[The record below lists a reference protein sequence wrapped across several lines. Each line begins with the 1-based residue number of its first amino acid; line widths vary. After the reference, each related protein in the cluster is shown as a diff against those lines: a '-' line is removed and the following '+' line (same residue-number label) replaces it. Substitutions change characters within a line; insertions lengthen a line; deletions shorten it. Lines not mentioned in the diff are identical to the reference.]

1 MVRSILSRSKGQAF
15 LPDFLASVA
24 IFGFILMVFMVSWNT
39 IIDSQVQ
46 NQEDRELYS
55 QGQRTVTQ
63 LINSDGRPENWN
75 SSSVENLGLAEE
87 PHVING
93 TKLEQLKQMSYREQ
107 QALMKAVGGFQ
118 LLIEGDQMHEIG
130 VEPDGDTV
138 FTFTRYALLNES
150 GDLKRVEVKYS
161 VW

>member
-1 MVRSILSRSKGQAF
+1 MLFRSKGQAF
-15 LPDFLASVA
+15 LPDFMASVA

-39 IIDSQVQ
+39 IIDNQIQ
-46 NQEDRELYS
+46 NQEDQELYS

-87 PHVING
+87 SHVLNA
-93 TKLEQLKQMSYREQ
+93 TKVSELKQMSYSEQ

-118 LLIEGDQMHEIG
+118 LLIEGDQVHEIG
-130 VEPDGDTV
+130 AEPEGDTV
-138 FTFTRYALLNES
+138 FTFTRYALLNQS

>member
-1 MVRSILSRSKGQAF
+1 MVRSMSSSSKAQAF
-15 LPDFLASVA
+15 LPDFMASVA

-39 IIDSQVQ
+39 IIDNQVQ

-87 PHVING
+87 AHVLNA
-93 TKLEQLKQMSYREQ
+93 TKVSELKQMSYREQ
-107 QALMKAVGGFQ
+107 QSLMKAVGGFQ
-118 LLIEGDQMHEIG
+118 LLVEGDEVHEIG
-130 VEPDGDTV
+130 VEPEGDTV
-138 FTFTRYALLNES
+138 FTFTRYALLNQS